1 MTPTYDEVVQAYRK
15 CHPYLKSMYTK
26 KQVQTILQTVR
37 YGWSRQGLGML
48 RLYLDAER
56 IYRLH
61 VWDSSLKIPGVS
73 PMHTH
78 PWDLEST
85 VIAGVYQQRRY
96 SYDLSDVYEPWMS
109 FSKVRIKCGSGA
121 CTKTEP
127 EMVQLRL
134 LPVETVLEGGSYTQ
148 HASEIHESFPLDGT
162 VTIVKRTFQ
171 EDTEH
176 ADVFWRG
183 SGGWVDAAPEIVPS
197 TSKTLEDVIERAL
210 KTWF

>member
-1 MTPTYDEVVQAYRK
+1 M
-15 CHPYLKSMYTK
+15 KSPMYSK
-26 KQVQTILQTVR
+26 DQVKTILETVR

-48 RLYLDAER
+48 RLYLDAEK
-56 IYRLH
+56 IFRLH

-96 SYDLSDVYEPWMS
+96 TYDVSDVYEPTAI
-109 FSKVRIKCGSGA
+109 FNKARIRCGSEA
-121 CTKTEP
+121 CVKTEP
-127 EMVQLRL
+127 EVVQLRL
-134 LPVETVLEGGSYTQ
+134 LPVETVLEGGTYKQS
-148 HASEIHESFPLDGT
+148 ASEIHESFPLDGT

-171 EDTEH
+171 ADTEH

-183 SGGWVDAAPEIVPS
+183 SGGWVDAAPEIVPQES
-197 TSKTLEDVIERAL
+197 CALQAILERTLR
-210 KTWF
+210 TWF